1 MSKPQR
7 MLKNNFVWWCLSLC
21 LCGILFAE
29 FEPYSTFVIWK
40 RRCDLTNSL
49 SLHLLWYT
57 QAQLVIME
65 IEKWRRQTIFFSVYH
80 PFSLL
85 RGYALAQYSQV
96 SEHLLGIWGLSGF
109 LMKICQTD
117 PKKQSSHS
125 CHISKW
131 FRHSQLIL
139 VINFIPTFWTWFLLE
154 NK

>member
-85 RGYALAQYSQV
+85 VRYGLGSILTSQGTLAGNLGTEWFSD
-96 SEHLLGIWGLSGF
+96 EDLLNR
-109 LMKICQTD
+109 
-117 PKKQSSHS
+117 PKKTIQPLLSHQ
-125 CHISKW
+125 W
-131 FRHSQLIL
+131 FIHSQLIL
-139 VINFIPTFWTWFLLE
+139 VINFITTFWTWFLLE